1 MILLKVTIH
10 WGWHFVSI
18 PPLEKEVAR
27 NRAGGFKIQ
36 IPRPTGTHS
45 AKYLRASFPLKKG
58 E

>member
-45 AKYLRASFPLKKG
+45 PNALGQVSL
-58 E
+58 